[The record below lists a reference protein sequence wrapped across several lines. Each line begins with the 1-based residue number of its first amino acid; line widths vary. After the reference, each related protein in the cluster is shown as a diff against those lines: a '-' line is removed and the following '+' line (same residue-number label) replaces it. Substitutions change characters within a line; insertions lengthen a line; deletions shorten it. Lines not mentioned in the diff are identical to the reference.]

1 MVCFIFVGGNSQ
13 FLRGVKKIIPLR
25 NKNLFHRQQKESNY
39 YVQEHDN
46 GKVPQ
51 SGKGSGQRPES
62 QIILIEI
69 QITHYQKR
77 NSGTVWNNGS
87 LE

>member
-1 MVCFIFVGGNSQ
+1 MKSILFFVVCFIFVGGNSQ

-25 NKNLFHRQQKESNY
+25 NKNLFHRQRKESNY

-69 QITHYQKR
+69 QKSNKR
-77 NSGTVWNNGS
+77 GKI
-87 LE
+87 